1 MIPKGKKQT
10 PRCADTAFISFKQTK
25 NSYEKKKNQKHYRVQ
40 SNVNTAEGAVFTQNG
55 PWDKNAECWFLFA
68 NRMYISTENLGR
80 LKIILFS
87 SFCIFPINFFL
98 PLKTKT
104 FFFFFN
110 NDKVISKFEI
120 RHDDRIICFIVF
132 IQHNRISC
140 TYSVFNILG
149 TSPSAMLVVLWEKMF
164 KK

>member
-1 MIPKGKKQT
+1 MCRYSVHFLQT
-10 PRCADTAFISFKQTK
+10 NQEFLW
-25 NSYEKKKNQKHYRVQ
+25 KKKNQKHYRVQ

-68 NRMYISTENLGR
+68 NRMYISTENLGS
-80 LKIILFS
+80 LKVILFS

-98 PLKTKT
+98 PLKKNSFF